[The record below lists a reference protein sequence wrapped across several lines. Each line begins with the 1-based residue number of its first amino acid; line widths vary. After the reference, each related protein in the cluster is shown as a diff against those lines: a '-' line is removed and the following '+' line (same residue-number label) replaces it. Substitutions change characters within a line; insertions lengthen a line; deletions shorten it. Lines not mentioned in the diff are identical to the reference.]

1 MLLTARL
8 DTETAN
14 HAASDGTMLKMIE
27 GVIEQLKPEA
37 TYFTPSEGDRACFF
51 IFDMKDASEMP
62 GIAEP
67 FFQADAKVHLQP
79 IMNLDDLTKGL
90 SSMGK

>member
-14 HAASDGTMLKMIE
+14 HAASDGTMLKMID
-27 GVIEQLKPEA
+27 GIIEQLKPEA
-37 TYFTPSEGDRACFF
+37 TYFTPTEGDRSCVFV
-51 IFDMKDASEMP
+51 FDMKDAAEMP

-67 FFQADAKVHLQP
+67 FFQAGAKVTLQP
-79 IMNLDDLTKGL
+79 VMNHDDLAKGL
-90 SSMGK
+90 SSLGK